1 MENISEDIK
10 NQFETGDLI
19 LFHTTSKTSWFG
31 QFVQFFTASPYSH
44 VGMILRDPKFTD
56 KKLVGL
62 FFWESSRE
70 NYPDVEDNK
79 KKFGVE
85 IVSLD
90 RLIQGTGAMN
100 LYYRKLNLKN
110 GKKIDE
116 DRLNVIHS
124 VVHNKPYDTV
134 PRDWIEAFFKID
146 SHPQKTDRFWCS
158 ALVGFIY
165 TKLGL
170 MAEDTDWSILRPDF
184 FSDQGKC
191 ELIDAE
197 LGPQIKL
204 K

>member
-31 QFVQFFTASPYSH
+31 QFVQFFTGSPYSH
-44 VGMILRDPKFTD
+44 VGMILRDPNFTH

-70 NYPDVEDNK
+70 DYPDAEDNE

-85 IVSLD
+85 IVDLD
-90 RLIQGTGAMN
+90 RMIQGTGSIN

-116 DRLNVIHS
+116 ERLNAIHN
-124 VVHNKPYDTV
+124 VVHNKPYDKV
-134 PRDWIEAFFKID
+134 PRDWIEAFFYVD
-146 SHPQKTDRFWCS
+146 SDPQKTDRFWCS

-170 MAEDTDWSILRPDF
+170 LPEDTDWSILRPDF
-184 FSDQGKC
+184 FSDQGNC